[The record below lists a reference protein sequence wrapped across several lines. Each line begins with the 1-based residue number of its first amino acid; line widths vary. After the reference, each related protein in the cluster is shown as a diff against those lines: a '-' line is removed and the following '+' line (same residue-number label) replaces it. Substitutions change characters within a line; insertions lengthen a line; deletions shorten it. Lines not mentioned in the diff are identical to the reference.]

1 MKMKTVAIFL
11 TFIVIAT
18 TVCAQEIPPERSE
31 DGHII
36 SADRIGS
43 FYSVLPLAGYTSDLG
58 LFGGGFIQRINY
70 GIDVRPFLSTMKSD
84 ITVSTKG
91 NIVSK
96 VDYER
101 TRLFGRNIRSR
112 VDFIGQRIRRDY
124 YFGIG
129 NETQLSEDLYDDGY
143 YYYDNRELY
152 LNYQARWLIRE
163 YGTSGI
169 LDFFGSFTLSRV
181 NGLTQ
186 GEETRYEEETPPG
199 FGKNWVNKIGFGLV
213 ADNRENEFSPTS
225 GIRYEVGF
233 NTSSSIFGSDFSFSD
248 VRVELRHYAELM
260 NNVVLAHRLET
271 RHNLGEAPF
280 WALPVIG
287 NQFGLR
293 GYHRNR
299 FRGDSSVLNMTELR
313 TWLFSVFDG
322 GVRIGTQAF
331 WDTGRVFSDVDSNS
345 FFDDWHHTFGFGG
358 AITLFN
364 PDFIVRGD
372 VGFSNETMRI
382 YFGAGYSF

>member
-1 MKMKTVAIFL
+1 MKLKRAVLFL
-11 TFIVIAT
+11 PLFMIASA
-18 TVCAQEIPPERSE
+18 VCAQVIPPERSE
-31 DGHII
+31 DGHVI

-70 GIDVRPFLSTMKSD
+70 GIDVRPFLSTMKTD
-84 ITVSTKG
+84 FTISTKG

-96 VDYER
+96 MEYER
-101 TRLFGRNIRSR
+101 TRLFGRDIRSR

-129 NETQLSEDLYDDGY
+129 NDTEFSEDLLDGGY
-143 YYYDNRELY
+143 FYFDNRELY
-152 LNYQARWLIRE
+152 LNYQARRLIRE
-163 YGTSGI
+163 YGTNGK
-169 LDFFGSFTLSRV
+169 LDFFGSFTLSRA

-186 GEETRYEEETPPG
+186 GEATRFEEEMPPG
-199 FGKNWVNKIGFGLV
+199 FGKNWVNKIGFGLI
-213 ADNRENEFSPTS
+213 ADSRDHEFSPGS
-225 GIRYEVGF
+225 GIRYEFGF
-233 NTSSSIFGSDFSFSD
+233 NTSSSIFGSDYSYSD
-248 VRVELRHYAELM
+248 VRAELRHFAGLL
-260 NNVVLAHRLET
+260 NNVVLAHRFEV

-322 GVRIGTQAF
+322 GVRIGAQAF
-331 WDTGRVFSDVDSNS
+331 WDTGRVFSDADSNS
-345 FFDDWHHTFGFGG
+345 IFDDWHHTFGFGG

-372 VGFSNETMRI
+372 VGFSDETMRI
-382 YFGAGYSF
+382 YFGAGYIF